1 MIVPKWHCPKK
12 SLKSQKVNAQVEGP
26 YAVAHAYSED
36 EITRTLTREIDT
48 NYIYSALVLIYENT
62 SVLSA
67 GHF

>member
-1 MIVPKWHCPKK
+1 M
-12 SLKSQKVNAQVEGP
+12 NAQVEGP
-26 YAVAHAYSED
+26 YAAAHAYSED